1 MTVPGGFTIE
11 QGSTPDIRI
20 QKIGTPAVLGRDV
33 TYYITVS
40 NMGNVDSG
48 VVSVGEIVDPWFT
61 LKTTSPLPT
70 TLTQLPDLFPPSAAG
85 TNYDA
90 MPLWTIASVAAG
102 TSQTLAY
109 TATLD
114 PAFPLGQK
122 VTGTACRMSEDDWRR
137 FHLFDAA
144 CYTTML
150 LSCGVIGPACVVGI
164 EACDAAA
171 IVTVGAQAACIIFD
185 MLPRGSVDPNDL
197 TGPLGI
203 GVPRWIPGSESMQ
216 YIIEFENLPAATKD
230 ATDVTVTDNLNPSL
244 FDLSTLAVGAVS
256 FGSSAYVPPNLPLLV
271 APFTTDIDL
280 RPSRALIVRVHAA
293 LNPTTGQVT
302 VTFVSI
308 DPATGLPP
316 SNPLVGFLPPGVG
329 GSVFLTVMPK
339 TGLVTG
345 TTIQNQATV
354 VFDFNPPIN
363 TPIWSNTIGPTV
375 QCTGCYFTISG
386 VRATL
391 AFDVR
396 EVGSGSTF
404 SYNYRTSAQTVQF
417 VSTTTSQ
424 IAVNG
429 KSVTFSGQ
437 GKLNGQTG
445 YSFTVTAMDGGA
457 VGSALDTVSIKITG
471 PNNYS
476 YTANGSIAGGDIV
489 VKQ

>member
-1 MTVPGGFTIE
+1 
-11 QGSTPDIRI
+11 
-20 QKIGTPAVLGRDV
+20 
-33 TYYITVS
+33 
-40 NMGNVDSG
+40 
-48 VVSVGEIVDPWFT
+48 
-61 LKTTSPLPT
+61 
-70 TLTQLPDLFPPSAAG
+70 
-85 TNYDA
+85 
-90 MPLWTIASVAAG
+90 
-102 TSQTLAY
+102 
-109 TATLD
+109 
-114 PAFPLGQK
+114 
-122 VTGTACRMSEDDWRR
+122 
-137 FHLFDAA
+137 
-144 CYTTML
+144 
-150 LSCGVIGPACVVGI
+150 
-164 EACDAAA
+164 
-171 IVTVGAQAACIIFD
+171 
-185 MLPRGSVDPNDL
+185 
-197 TGPLGI
+197 
-203 GVPRWIPGSESMQ
+203 MQ